1 MYNQSMCILTEIF
14 SEFTHYLIWSVNVYI
29 DWKFQPFH
37 ITYCLVFLGAF
48 LYTLTDSFLF
58 LFLILVID
66 WNTHIDW
73 KKFSQFTLCLIC
85 NGSDCRLVTC
95 NNIIFI
101 TARYRKGA
109 SLSTVY
115 SDKSYNE
122 LYDILQPNRPAR
134 EVIKQN
140 RFQLYSLYVIV
151 F

>member
-1 MYNQSMCILTEIF
+1 MCILTEIF
-14 SEFTHYLIWSVNVYI
+14 SEFTHCLIWSVNVYI

-37 ITYCLVFLGAF
+37 TLPGFLEAF

-58 LFLILVID
+58 SFLILVID

-73 KKFSQFTLCLIC
+73 KKSSQFTLCLIC

-101 TARYRKGA
+101 TARHRKGA
-109 SLSTVY
+109 SLSTVH

-122 LYDILQPNRPAR
+122 LYDIFNRPAR

-140 RFQLYSLYVIV
+140 RFKLYSLHVIV
-151 F
+151 L